1 MTDPDPPPRRPDD
14 PADPG
19 VRRLGDALK
28 GVVSS
33 LRPDAGESPRRL
45 PSGAP
50 AASLGGLF
58 RGWEQAV
65 GPQVAQHAQ
74 PLVLDGGRL
83 VVEVDQGGW
92 ATQLRF
98 LEQDLL
104 DRVRPLVAPAPLT
117 SLEVRVK
124 GARKAR
130 GNRKT

>member
-1 MTDPDPPPRRPDD
+1 MPPRRADD
-14 PADPG
+14 TVDPG
-19 VRRLGDALK
+19 VRQLGDALR

-33 LRPDAGESPRRL
+33 LRPDAGESVRRT

-50 AASLGGLF
+50 AAALGGLF

-83 VVEVDQGGW
+83 IVEVDQGGW

-104 DRVRPLVAPAPLT
+104 ERVRPLVAPALLT

-124 GARKAR
+124 GARKPR
-130 GNRKT
+130 GNQKS